1 MGGLLTRDGGVW
13 VSHERMPDFDGAP
26 ALEDVNPDGAPT
38 AKSAKFDF
46 GEEQRARCGHAANGR
61 GLLGKAL
68 VVISEQLVQRLRV
81 GLDVEFHLPLLHDL
95 CAITIV
101 ACQIRVSQGGRGS
114 QVLA

>member
-1 MGGLLTRDGGVW
+1 MLQTG
-13 VSHERMPDFDGAP
+13 
-26 ALEDVNPDGAPT
+26 
-38 AKSAKFDF
+38 
-46 GEEQRARCGHAANGR
+46 GR

-101 ACQIRVSQGGRGS
+101 ACQIRVSQGGRGEAKCWRDGMRGVPQS
-114 QVLA
+114 PPRISYALCRSGAEARAA